1 MRTKKDIKM
10 LLESGLSSAFVANLN
25 DSQMK
30 SLVERFGRD
39 KKITVIKNSEL
50 KDKVK
55 HFIKKY
61 SKIKDIENIIDD
73 WSDEN
78 LVDKIKGYAKR
89 ANSGSA
95 NKMADDLYK
104 QIEKSLKDSKKEET
118 KEDWQKNVSQEVTYT
133 TPVSSASNGKGV
145 QVPPPADPTKKTMV
159 SVSGGNLKVTQ
170 AEGEVSED
178 DTLNVVNDPDATSDG
193 MPTTEGVIREEFES
207 KAQQGFF
214 WAKCNTSK
222 GVKKK
227 KWCELAREFSDSTSK
242 KQYKKMPEK
251 LHPEKTV
258 KQNSEKIDEKYE
270 QFLENKIVEMIERH
284 VDPKMTKGDILKTI
298 SEKIEKNNSMMLKNP
313 KKMSMFAH
321 ESGIESKKMK
331 KPTQMMPVMGTM
343 EENETKEKERTKEKD
358 APTKPGTPPKRRG
371 NPFKDPNPGV
381 KEKPRGEKKNKEKM
395 KQDFIGLIKQAFE

>member
-1 MRTKKDIKM
+1 MRTKKDIQM

-25 DSQMK
+25 DTQIK

-55 HFIKKY
+55 NFIKTY
-61 SKIKDIENIIDD
+61 SKIKDIEKNIDD
-73 WSDEN
+73 WSDEK
-78 LVDKIKGYAKR
+78 LVNQMKNYAKH
-89 ANSGSA
+89 ANRTEA
-95 NKMADDLYK
+95 NKKADDLYK
-104 QIEKSLKDSKKEET
+104 QIEKSLKDGKKEET
-118 KEDWQKNVSQEVTYT
+118 KEQSTVPQNT
-133 TPVSSASNGKGV
+133 TPV
-145 QVPPPADPTKKTMV
+145 TKTKTEYVVKPNSKTMINGV
-159 SVSGGNLKVTQ
+159 EIDTTGGKTVATPLP
-170 AEGEVSED
+170 EEIEED
-178 DTLNVVNDPDATSDG
+178 ETINVVNDPDATADG
-193 MPTTEGVIREEFES
+193 MPTTEGIIREKFES

-242 KQYKKMPEK
+242 KQYKTMPEK
-251 LHPEKTV
+251 KHPEKMDEEY
-258 KQNSEKIDEKYE
+258 EK
-270 QFLENKIVEMIERH
+270 FLEDRIVEMIESRIQ
-284 VDPKMTKGDILKTI
+284 PRMTKGDILKTI
-298 SEKIEKNNSMMLKNP
+298 SEKMEKNNSMILKNP

-358 APTKPGTPPKRRG
+358 APTKPGTTPKRRG
-371 NPFKDPNPGV
+371 NPFKNPNPGV
-381 KEKPRGEKKNKEKM
+381 KEDPRGQKKSKEDM
-395 KQDFIGLIKQAFE
+395 KKDFIGLINQAL